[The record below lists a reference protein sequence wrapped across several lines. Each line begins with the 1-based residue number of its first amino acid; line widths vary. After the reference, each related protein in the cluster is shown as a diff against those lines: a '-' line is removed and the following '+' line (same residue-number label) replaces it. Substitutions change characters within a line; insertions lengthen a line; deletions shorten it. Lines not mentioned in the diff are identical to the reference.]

1 MTTDRIRKSIERNPH
16 ALDRSIAKNL
26 RVTTHEVAAVRAKMG
41 RGKPVAVVAP
51 NRKVISSVKSKGFD
65 LDASRVLPRKPAE
78 SAAMHIK
85 RLPAGRGFEP
95 KVLAHEWGMSEDAIR
110 RHAKEL
116 GCLKYVEVSPDEWV
130 PMILSPET
138 AKAYHA

>member
-16 ALDRSIAKNL
+16 ALDRAIAKNL
-26 RVTTHEVAAVRAKMG
+26 NLRTHEVADVRAKMG
-41 RGKPVAVVAP
+41 RGKPDALT
-51 NRKVISSVKSKGFD
+51 RKVVSSVKSKGFD

>member
-16 ALDRSIAKNL
+16 ALDRTIAKNL
-26 RVTTHEVAAVRAKMG
+26 NLRTHEVAAVRVKMG
-41 RGKPVAVVAP
+41 RGKPEAP
-51 NRKVISSVKSKGFD
+51 ARKVASSVKSKGFD

-110 RHAKEL
+110 RHAKDL